1 MGVDEHKAAAVTA
14 DPGTGEAAFEELAQR
29 VLGEVRS
36 AFSAIVE
43 ASPQPVRRAVDLQRA
58 LDVDAPLAWR
68 VFKVV
73 SAEDAL
79 AAAPYVPTR
88 GQVQTLLEASGRA
101 GLPEGVLARARRAI
115 DGYEEFRREH
125 AGERAALDAM
135 IAALRPGD
143 VGEIDEK
150 TRRVAFEQNAR
161 IWGLRAAAAAR
172 AFILH
177 PTLPPTAP
185 PTPAAAD
192 APAASPLGAT
202 AVAGLIGLH
211 AVRPGVPLVVHAR
224 SMFDSGQGR
233 IGDAAEGTYRAE
245 DHSGVLTA
253 FSTPGLEYRTEMGE
267 DNMVTTRVCAPGIG
281 RRAAA
286 TTFSLTRSTVESEG
300 LNTITMNHGTSTP
313 TEVCHL
319 DLLVPA
325 GMSDPGTARMA
336 VYGRRTRVEAVFE
349 RRPADLLPIRGGVTH
364 LGTLRDVPV
373 LTGVPRWPEVVRH
386 VLEVVGAGELTFDV
400 YRCSVTYPVLHTL
413 VSMQVDT
420 RKA

>member
-1 MGVDEHKAAAVTA
+1 MGTA
-14 DPGTGEAAFEELAQR
+14 EPDTTVIAGETAFEQQAQS
-29 VLGEVRS
+29 VLGELRG
-36 AFSAIVE
+36 AFAAIVE
-43 ASPQPVRRAVDLQRA
+43 AAPQPVRRAVDLQRA
-58 LDVDAPLAWR
+58 LEVDAPLAWR

-88 GQVQTLLEASGRA
+88 GQVQTLLEAGARR

-115 DGYEEFRREH
+115 ETYEDFRREH

-143 VGEIDEK
+143 AGEIDER

-177 PTLPPTAP
+177 PIAEPGR
-185 PTPAAAD
+185 
-192 APAASPLGAT
+192 LGAA

-224 SMFDSGQGR
+224 SMFDSGKGGVGESAQ
-233 IGDAAEGTYRAE
+233 GTYPAE
-245 DHSGVLTA
+245 DHSGLLMQ
-253 FSTPGLEYRTEMGE
+253 FSTPGLEYRTEVGD
-267 DNMVTTRVCAPGIG
+267 DNMLTTRVCAPGIG

-286 TTFSLTRSTVESEG
+286 TAFSLTRSMVETEG
-300 LNTITMNHGTSTP
+300 LGTVTLNHGTSTP
-313 TEVCHL
+313 VEVCHL

-325 GMSDPGTARMA
+325 GLSDPTTARMA

-349 RRPADLLPIRGGVTH
+349 RRQTDLMPIRGTVTH
-364 LGTLRDVPV
+364 LGTVREV
-373 LTGVPRWPEVVRH
+373 LALPGVPRWPEVVRH
-386 VLEVVGAGELTFDV
+386 ALEVIGAADVMFDA
-400 YRCSVTYPVLHTL
+400 YRCSVAYPVLHTL
-413 VSMQVDT
+413 VSMQVDS
-420 RKA
+420 RASN